1 MGFTFF
7 VVQGRGKPQK
17 ARRSSLRSFFKHTP
31 LGAQRVRHNAAIVQM
46 RKVMRKT
53 TVKRVVTP
61 LVTVVVSLFL
71 LSACEKP
78 KPKARFDYSILSG
91 SYEATVKM
99 ANYSENADSYEWTL
113 TRPDGSKETST
124 SYAPSF
130 LCWQVGTYHVTLYAS
145 NRYGM
150 DRATQSFYINFYGGG
165 NGGGGNGGG
174 NGGGGSQTALAYTI
188 TWLRLEKIPMVD
200 EAEGNVSWDTGLEG
214 GGDPDI
220 FFKIQN
226 STNTTTY
233 YTSPVKSNVSES
245 DFPVTWYNVNTT
257 LEMGTEYRIRFLD
270 EDSFTGHD
278 DMANCIWQQA
288 GCFSPG
294 ATSFTW
300 YNTERGIKF
309 TVGLSWIYN
318 KSDNC
323 EITQGFT
330 DNNTVEGNTIPIH
343 NHQ

>member
-1 MGFTFF
+1 MEYFAATVAVELPSVDAAF
-7 VVQGRGKPQK
+7 
-17 ARRSSLRSFFKHTP
+17 LTP
-31 LGAQRVRHNAAIVQM
+31 NAALDNI
-46 RKVMRKT
+46 
-53 TVKRVVTP
+53 
-61 LVTVVVSLFL
+61 
-71 LSACEKP
+71 
-78 KPKARFDYSILSG
+78 
-91 SYEATVKM
+91 
-99 ANYSENADSYEWTL
+99 
-113 TRPDGSKETST
+113 
-124 SYAPSF
+124 
-130 LCWQVGTYHVTLYAS
+130 
-145 NRYGM
+145 
-150 DRATQSFYINFYGGG
+150 
-165 NGGGGNGGG
+165 
-174 NGGGGSQTALAYTI
+174 
-188 TWLRLEKIPMVD
+188 

-309 TVGLSWIYN
+309 TVGLSWIYIYN